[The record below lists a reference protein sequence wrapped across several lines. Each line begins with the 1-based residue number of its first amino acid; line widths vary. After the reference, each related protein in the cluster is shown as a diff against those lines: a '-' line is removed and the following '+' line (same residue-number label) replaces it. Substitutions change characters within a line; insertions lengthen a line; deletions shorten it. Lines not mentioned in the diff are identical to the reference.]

1 MLEHCTF
8 VIPGGNELE
17 VARVGFEPVH
27 SLVNQFGEVPVD
39 VELSPDSALGHA
51 PVVAAAHPINQIT
64 EVEHHGV
71 ALHRLL
77 KVAFLHGAVTVGA
90 VPVPVTAEE
99 EPVFE
104 AGLDVGEGEDESAVI
119 TDARSVFVQ
128 LIGAKTARRENT
140 MPPVT
145 RRVRRKFSN
154 LILARTPVINSAWSL
169 TFRTTPGSPVLG
181 LVNM

>member
-17 VARVGFEPVH
+17 VARVRFEPVH

-51 PVVAAAHPINQIT
+51 PVVPATHPINQIT
-64 EVEHHGV
+64 EVEHQGV

-99 EPVFE
+99 EPLLEPRLHF
-104 AGLDVGEGEDESAVI
+104 GEGEDESAVI
-119 TDARSVFVQ
+119 TDARNVFVQ
-128 LIGAKTARRENT
+128 PIGPNTARRKNT
-140 MPPVT
+140 MPPVP
-145 RRVRRKFSN
+145 RRVRRKLSN
-154 LILARTPVINSAWSL
+154 LICARMPVMSSAWSL
-169 TFRTTPGSPVLG
+169 TLRKTPG
-181 LVNM
+181 